1 MKNYKVFLLILLCLA
16 LILIGCD
23 GGGSSSDNG
32 GNGGGG
38 GGEPILDTPLCF
50 TALENTEVRFR
61 EVGSITSYTEKAKL
75 QYSRDGKNWVDYA
88 FGFEIS
94 LNENEKVYFSA
105 KEKNNFFNEDDAGY
119 ILGPAAK

>member
-38 GGEPILDTPLCF
+38 EPILDTPLCF
-50 TALENTEVRFR
+50 TALENTEVRFK

-75 QYSRDGKNWVDYA
+75 QYSLDGKNWMDYA
-88 FGFEIS
+88 FGSEIS